1 MPFDGGGT
9 EDDRWLR
16 EREESRG
23 FRGREESR
31 GFRGREESRE
41 LLFFVLAIAEKYE
54 LDQQKKGLRLNIS
67 LVAMRKRN
75 SPSSIEVAICLSM
88 DGVHHFTTPYIY
100 SIISFRLHSDT
111 VSALIYIRKL
121 NRILPA
127 VD

>member
-31 GFRGREESRE
+31 E
-41 LLFFVLAIAEKYE
+41 LLFFALAIAEEYE

-75 SPSSIEVAICLSM
+75 SQSSIEVAICLSM
-88 DGVHHFTTPYIY
+88 DGVYHVNAPY
-100 SIISFRLHSDT
+100 SISFRLHSDIR
-111 VSALIYIRKL
+111 APIYV
-121 NRILPA
+121 N
-127 VD
+127 

>member
-41 LLFFVLAIAEKYE
+41 LLFFVLAIAEEYE

-67 LVAMRKRN
+67 LGAMRKRKWLY
-75 SPSSIEVAICLSM
+75 LSM
-88 DGVHHFTTPYIY
+88 DGVYHVNAPHTRYLFAYIP
-100 SIISFRLHSDT
+100 I
-111 VSALIYIRKL
+111 SALYV
-121 NRILPA
+121 N
-127 VD
+127 